1 MKSQSMTPHAL
12 ACRADHV
19 TELDALMHIIGDG
32 ESEDERVVK
41 AFFEYEDC
49 DLDGDTPDGFTV
61 AGYCLHLIGV
71 TIGDDETLTREEA
84 REMFGDK
91 WIEHLEDNAWA
102 ITGDER

>member
-1 MKSQSMTPHAL
+1 MKPQSMTPHAL

-32 ESEDERVVK
+32 ESEDDRIVK

-49 DLDGDTPDGFTV
+49 DIDGDTPDGFTIS
-61 AGYCLHLIGV
+61 GYYLRLIGV
-71 TIGDDETLTREEA
+71 TIGDDEAMTREEA

-91 WIEHLEDNAWA
+91 WIERIE
-102 ITGDER
+102 GDPWDAAYDRP